1 VAEHQHQRHPA
12 VTTALD
18 RRTFAAVSAR
28 ARKRR
33 EPPKTA
39 VQWAADHGI
48 HWWSAQR
55 AIAESVE
62 RHKRTAV
69 RAAHGVGKSYT
80 AAGLAAWWVDTHPDS
95 LVVSSAPSA
104 HQVHGILWHE
114 IRGLH
119 GALKLPGRV
128 LDNDE
133 WKVGARQVAFGRKPP
148 DEAKGSDF
156 DPSVFQGYHRAGG
169 VLVILDE
176 AGGLPGWLWEA
187 AENITTTDNS
197 RILAIGNPDNPGS
210 EFARVSRPGAAG
222 WSQLRIAAADSPNF
236 TDEDVPRS
244 AKAALVTRQWAADML
259 SKWGADDRH
268 YVSKVLAEFPGD
280 RADQVIPTAALDEC
294 FFAEPRGASELLPV
308 ALGVDVGGG
317 SDLTVV
323 RERRGVRA
331 GRRWAVRDNDP
342 EVAARLV
349 VRAVQESGATSV
361 NVDAN
366 GVGWALCGL
375 VRVGLRAAGLGAKV
389 NPVMVGEAS
398 SQPKVYAN
406 LKAEIWWVIGRE
418 GSQKREWDLSQM
430 AEPGK
435 VREELLMPR
444 YLEDAK
450 RRILIEPKDDIRART
465 GGESPDDADA
475 LLLAYYV
482 ARDAQGSYWEALQG
496 GKLRLWTLR
505 SHGWTARGSPTPT

>member
-1 VAEHQHQRHPA
+1 MV
-12 VTTALD
+12 TALD
-18 RRTFAAVSAR
+18 RRTAQAFSAR
-28 ARKRR
+28 RRKRQ
-33 EPPKTA
+33 EPPKAA
-39 VQWAADHGI
+39 VEWAREQGI

-55 AIAESVE
+55 AIAASVE
-62 RHKRTAV
+62 QHKRTAV

-80 AAGLAAWWVDTHPDS
+80 AACLAAWWTDTHPGG

-104 HQVHGILWHE
+104 HQVHGILWEE

-119 GALKLPGRV
+119 GTLSLPGRV
-128 LDNDE
+128 LQNDT
-133 WKVGARQVAFGRKPP
+133 WMVAGKQAGFGRKPP

-156 DPSVFQGYHRAGG
+156 DPSVFQGYHRVGG

-176 AGGLPGWLWEA
+176 AGGLPGWLWDA

-210 EFARVSRPGAAG
+210 EFARVCRPGHAG
-222 WSQLRIAAADSPNF
+222 WQQIRIAAADSPNF
-236 TDEDVPRS
+236 TGEDVPAP
-244 AKAALVTRQWAADML
+244 AKAALVTRQWAADMA
-259 SKWGADDRH
+259 SKWGIEDRH
-268 YVSKVLAEFPGD
+268 YISKVLAEFPGD

-294 FFAEPRGASELLPV
+294 FLAEPRPASELLPV
-308 ALGVDVGGG
+308 VLGVDVGGG
-317 SDLTVV
+317 SDLTVI

-331 GRRWAVRDNDP
+331 GRRWAVRTGDP

-349 VRAVQESGATSV
+349 VDAVKASGATAV

-375 VRVGLRAAGLGAKV
+375 VRVGLRGAGLDHVEVHA
-389 NPVMVGEAS
+389 VMVGEAS

-418 GSQKREWDLSQM
+418 ASQKREWDLSQM
-430 AEPGK
+430 AEPSK

-475 LLLAYYV
+475 LLLAYYCP
-482 ARDAQGSYWEALQG
+482 RDAQSAYWQALTA
-496 GKLRLWTLR
+496 GKLR
-505 SHGWTARGSPTPT
+505 